1 MRSGATRRLL
11 GIALAGIVAA
21 ACAGAGAPVSGPV
34 APSGQG
40 AAQRPSPERPEVL
53 LATTTSFQDS
63 GLLDELVA
71 DFYEKTGY
79 RIRATAVGSGAAIAI
94 GAKGDADL
102 VIAHSPKAELEFMAQ
117 GNGGRRLKIMYND
130 FVVLGPPED
139 PAGARGKTSQDALRA
154 IATARAPFYSR
165 GDKSGTDVF
174 EKDLWKQTGVDP
186 AAPWYFEAA
195 TGMGQTLQVASEKKA
210 YTISDRGTFL
220 ARKQL
225 LALIIV
231 SEKDPPLLNAYHVMT
246 VSPAKY
252 PRVNAAGA
260 NALVEYLV
268 SPATQERIGKFGVER
283 YGEPLF
289 FPDAD

>member
-1 MRSGATRRLL
+1 MRRVF
-11 GIALAGIVAA
+11 GIALAGLLAA
-21 ACAGAGAPVSGPV
+21 ACAGTGAPASGPV

-40 AAQRPSPERPEVL
+40 PAQRPSPERSEVL
-53 LATTTSFQDS
+53 LATTTSLQDS

-102 VIAHSPKAELEFMAQ
+102 VIAHSSKAELEFMAQ
-117 GNGGRRLKIMYND
+117 GNGDRRLKIMYND

-139 PAGARGKTSQDALRA
+139 PARARGKTSQDALRA

-174 EKDLWKQTGVDP
+174 EKDLWKQAGVVP

-220 ARKQL
+220 ARKQS

-231 SEKDPPLLNAYHVMT
+231 SEKDPPLLNTYHVMT